1 MLAKEQI
8 SLIIALFIS
17 SLTFAQNN
25 VVDGMQHF
33 EKADYKK
40 AMLSFNQA
48 IVESKDNAVALHMRG
63 RVKQILE
70 DYHGAMQD
78 FNTAI
83 KINSDNSQYYFE
95 RGNVKYK
102 LQDYYGAI
110 SDYSAA
116 IDKDVTYVDAYFKRG
131 KAKQKLAAYKDA
143 IHDCSKILEIKAD
156 NRDAYSLRG
165 ILLIEYGEVEKGCLD
180 LSKAG
185 ELGDMKAYELIKEK
199 CNSKR

>member
-1 MLAKEQI
+1 MHLKKQT
-8 SLIIALFIS
+8 LLLIALFIS
-17 SLTFAQNN
+17 SLTFAQDY
-25 VVDGMQHF
+25 VAEGMQYF

-40 AMLSFNQA
+40 AMLRFNKA
-48 IVESKDNAVALHMRG
+48 IAASKENATALHMRG

-78 FNTAI
+78 FNSAI
-83 KINSDNSQYYFE
+83 KINPDNAQCFFE

-110 SDYSAA
+110 SDYSTA
-116 IDKDVTYVDAYFKRG
+116 IDKDVTYVDAYFNRG

-156 NRDAYSLRG
+156 NREAYSLRG
-165 ILLIEYGEVEKGCLD
+165 ILLIEYGEIEKGCLD

-199 CNSKR
+199 CNIRR